1 MSGRGGVLGWPILLM
16 VMGVLAGCAGPGSP
30 PTRFFLLT
38 AQIGQE
44 EGRLGADRKAGLVV
58 ELEPVEIPQYLNR
71 PEMVTRAGGNRLQL
85 ERMNQW
91 GGDLKEDIGRVT
103 MENLGRLLHSERVTL
118 LPGRSEGEPDFRLV
132 TSIHRFEPDEA
143 GEVVLEARWI
153 LFDGRGGQLETR
165 HARLVQRA
173 ARADD
178 QDALVKAMSQALAE
192 WAREMGVVILA
203 RAKDGKKGKR

>member
-1 MSGRGGVLGWPILLM
+1 MKRGLLVTGSVLVMVLGI
-16 VMGVLAGCAGPGSP
+16 LAGCAGPGSP

-44 EGRLGADRKAGLVV
+44 EGRVGMDRKAGLVV

-103 MENLGRLLHSERVTL
+103 MENLGRLLNSERVTL
-118 LPGRSEGEPDFRLV
+118 LPGRSEGEPDFRVV

-165 HARLVQRA
+165 HVRIVKRA
-173 ARADD
+173 ERADD

-192 WAREMGVVILA
+192 WAREMGGVIQA
-203 RAKDGKKGKR
+203 RGRGGSKGRR

>member
-1 MSGRGGVLGWPILLM
+1 MKRGLLVTGSVLVVVLGI
-16 VMGVLAGCAGPGSP
+16 LAGCAGSGSP

-44 EGRLGADRKAGLVV
+44 EGRVGMDRKAGLVV
-58 ELEPVEIPQYLNR
+58 ELEPVELPQYLNR

-103 MENLGRLLHSERVTL
+103 MENLGRLLNSERVTL
-118 LPGRSEGEPDFRLV
+118 LPGRSEGEPDFRVV
-132 TSIHRFEPDEA
+132 TSIHRFEPDET

-165 HARLVQRA
+165 HVRIVKRA
-173 ARADD
+173 ERADD

-192 WAREMGVVILA
+192 WAREMGGVIQA
-203 RAKDGKKGKR
+203 RGKGGSKGRR